1 MDGRGYGMEKSTST
15 LCDREANLPGLAL
28 VDSALS
34 RRSTVMSALHRVI
47 GVIHV
52 YQSDS
57 SSKQPAP
64 STPCLP
70 RTQDLTE
77 NMKNIP

>member
-1 MDGRGYGMEKSTST
+1 MDGSGYGTEKSTTT
-15 LCDREANLPGLAL
+15 LCDREDRFPKLAP

-34 RRSTVMSALHRVI
+34 RRSTVMLALHRTI
-47 GVIHV
+47 GVIHA

-64 STPCLP
+64 SCLSP
-70 RTQDLTE
+70 SKKPLT
-77 NMKNIP
+77 KI

>member
-1 MDGRGYGMEKSTST
+1 MDGRGYGMEKSTTT
-15 LCDREANLPGLAL
+15 LCDREARLPELAP

-34 RRSTVMSALHRVI
+34 RRSTVMSALHRAI
-47 GVIHV
+47 GVIHA

-64 STPCLP
+64 SYLSLPQRTPN
-70 RTQDLTE
+70 E
-77 NMKNIP
+77 NMKSIP